1 LNWPLPTAST
11 STSPN
16 AQGPWQRGANENFN
30 GLLRQYFPKGTDL
43 SIHSHAHVAHV
54 MEELNTRP
62 RKLLGYR
69 TPKQALHAEK
79 RPPTVTFKSLDKR
92 PKISSVATT
101 ARFPPPIEDPGA
113 DHGNEAG

>member
-1 LNWPLPTAST
+1 LNFPLPPALT
-11 STSPN
+11 STLPN
-16 AQGPWQRGANENFN
+16 APAPGSANENYN

-79 RPPTVTFKSLDKR
+79 RPPTVAFNALDKR
-92 PKISSVATT
+92 PKDLERCNDS
-101 ARFPPPIEDPGA
+101 
-113 DHGNEAG
+113 